1 MWIERL
7 ARFGYAT
14 KGFVYG
20 VIGVLAVVA
29 AFSTGGK
36 TTGSEGALQ
45 TLAAQPLGQI
55 LLLLIGVGLIG
66 YIIWRIVQA
75 VNDPDNKGSDFK
87 GIFQRLGY
95 VTSGLVYTGLAW
107 TAFKLALGAGSSSGG
122 GNTKQDI
129 TAQILSQPFGRWMIG
144 TMGAFI
150 IGLGCY
156 RLYKA
161 YHTKFRK
168 RLDLQ
173 ELNLTQE
180 KIIVNICRIGIAA
193 RGIVF
198 ILIGF
203 FLIQAARQFDADEVR
218 GLDGVLQTLA
228 QQPFGK
234 ILLALVALGLIAYGI
249 YMGVQARYR
258 QIDTGSNSRQV
269 ISS

>member
-1 MWIERL
+1 MWIEKL

-20 VIGVLAVVA
+20 LIGILAVTA
-29 AFSTGGK
+29 ALTTKGK
-36 TTGSEGALQ
+36 TTGTEGALQ
-45 TLAAQPLGQI
+45 TIAAQPFGK
-55 LLLLIGVGLIG
+55 LLLILIAVGLIG
-66 YIIWRIVQA
+66 YSLWRIIQA
-75 VNDPDNKGSDFK
+75 INDPDNKGTDFK

-95 VTSGLVYTGLAW
+95 VTSGLIYGGIAW
-107 TAFKLALGAGSSSGG
+107 TAFKLAMGGSSSGG
-122 GNTKQDI
+122 KTKQDW

-144 TMGAFI
+144 TVGAFI
-150 IGLGCY
+150 IGMGCY

-168 RLDLQ
+168 RLNLQ
-173 ELNLTQE
+173 ELNTTQQ
-180 KIIVNICRIGIAA
+180 KIVINISRVGIAA

-198 ILIGF
+198 ILTGF
-203 FLIQAARQFDADEVR
+203 FFIQAARQFDPDEVR
-218 GLDGVLQTLA
+218 GLDGILYTLA

-234 ILLALVALGLIAYGI
+234 VLLTVVALGLIAYGI

-258 QIDTGSNSRQV
+258 QFNVASNSRPA

>member
-14 KGFVYG
+14 KGFVYAM
-20 VIGVLAVVA
+20 IGVLALVA
-29 AFSTGGK
+29 AVSTGGK

-55 LLLLIGVGLIG
+55 LLLLIGAGLIG

-75 VNDPDNKGSDFK
+75 INDPDNKGSDFK

-107 TAFKLALGAGSSSGG
+107 TAFKLALGSGSSGG
-122 GNTKQDI
+122 GDTKQDI

-168 RLDLQ
+168 RLDLR
-173 ELNLTQE
+173 ELNVTQE
-180 KIIVNICRIGIAA
+180 KIIVNISRIGIAA

-203 FLIQAARQFDADEVR
+203 FLIQAARQFDPDEVR

-234 ILLALVALGLIAYGI
+234 IMLALVALGLIAYGI

-258 QIDTGSNSRQV
+258 RIDTESNSRQA